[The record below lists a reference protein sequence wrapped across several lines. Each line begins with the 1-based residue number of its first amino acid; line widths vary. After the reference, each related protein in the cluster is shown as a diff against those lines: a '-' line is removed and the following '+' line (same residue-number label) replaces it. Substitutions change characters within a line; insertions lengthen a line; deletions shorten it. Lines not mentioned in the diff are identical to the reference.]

1 VYDTDDKTDTKLTQ
15 GESYFLLASYIC
27 PNKTGWGQ
35 LQPYVRYQ
43 HFAKDSV
50 NASAGGNTTRVEGG
64 LNYIL
69 DGYNAKVTALYYSAK
84 AGTGASAT
92 DTFKLAWQF
101 QL

>member
-1 VYDTDDKTDTKLTQ
+1 
-15 GESYFLLASYIC
+15 
-27 PNKTGWGQ
+27 
-35 LQPYVRYQ
+35 
-43 HFAKDSV
+43 
-50 NASAGGNTTRVEGG
+50 

-69 DGYNAKVTALYYSAK
+69 DGYNAKITALYYSAK